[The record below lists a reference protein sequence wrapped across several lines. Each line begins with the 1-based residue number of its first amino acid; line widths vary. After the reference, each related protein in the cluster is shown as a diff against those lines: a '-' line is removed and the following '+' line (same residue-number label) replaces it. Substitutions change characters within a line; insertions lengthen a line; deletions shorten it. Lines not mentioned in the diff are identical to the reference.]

1 MVTFLVVF
9 TVFAVAIAAMAV
21 GVIVSNRSL
30 KGSCGGLSQISGL
43 ESACDI
49 CDKPCAKRRR
59 ALAEK
64 QSY

>member
-1 MVTFLVVF
+1 MVTFLGVF
-9 TVFAVAIAAMAV
+9 TVCAVAFAAMAV